1 MAQYDDLPI
10 SRITAVSL
18 ISIAVT
24 VITILAVQVV
34 YFGMYNYVSREKA
47 LTPSA
52 SEAAAILKSQTQSLE
67 KYGVN
72 SDDGRFTI
80 PIDQAIKKVVSQAAQ
95 SNPSQSEKT
104 EGT

>member
-52 SEAAAILKSQTQSLE
+52 SEAAAILKSQSQSLE

-80 PIDQAIKKVVSQAAQ
+80 PIEQAIKKVVSQSTQPQPARPET
-95 SNPSQSEKT
+95 S

>member
-10 SRITAVSL
+10 SRITAISL

-47 LTPSA
+47 LAPSV

-67 KYGVN
+67 NFGVN
-72 SDDGRFTI
+72 PDDGKFTI
-80 PIDQAIKKVVSQAAQ
+80 PIDRAIKKVVSQSVQ
-95 SNPSQSEKT
+95 GDESQSDQT